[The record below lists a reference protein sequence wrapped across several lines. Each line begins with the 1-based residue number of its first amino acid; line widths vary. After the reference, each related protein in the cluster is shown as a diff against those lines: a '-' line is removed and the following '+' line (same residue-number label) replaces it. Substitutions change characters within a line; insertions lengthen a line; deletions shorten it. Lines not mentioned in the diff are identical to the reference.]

1 MLKREFEV
9 STGIDWT
16 TVLVAL
22 STGLTAAG
30 GPIWIASR
38 QAKNE
43 RLSVRSAFLSEVA
56 ALIEIVEIRGYL
68 QDLRKFEAALKSCD
82 QEQLDQFNPKDFSF
96 SVPISNE
103 YNMVYRANL
112 TRLGG
117 LSSTEAKQLVRF
129 YQLTDS
135 VKADITEGG
144 ALFIGTVEA
153 EAFEKAADIIET
165 AIKIGRVLTAPAK
178 PWWCRLNFWRRE

>member
-1 MLKREFEV
+1 M
-9 STGIDWT
+9 
-16 TVLVAL
+16 
-22 STGLTAAG
+22 
-30 GPIWIASR
+30 
-38 QAKNE
+38 
-43 RLSVRSAFLSEVA
+43 RSAFLSEVA

>member
-1 MLKREFEV
+1 MG
-9 STGIDWT
+9 TGLDWT

-38 QAKNE
+38 QAKHE

-68 QDLRKFEAALKSCD
+68 QDLRETERLLKASD
-82 QEQLDQFNPKDFSF
+82 PEYLVQLSIENFRF

-112 TRLGG
+112 SRLGG
-117 LSSTEAKQLVRF
+117 LSSTEARQLVRF

-144 ALFIGTVEA
+144 VLYMGTKNP
-153 EAFEKAADIIET
+153 EAFQKAADLIEK
-165 AIKIGRVLTAPAK
+165 AIEIGRSLTTPKK
-178 PWWCRLNFWRRE
+178 PRWWHLKFWLKE

>member
-1 MLKREFEV
+1 MAAE
-9 STGIDWT
+9 TDWT

-22 STGLTAAG
+22 FTGAAAAG
-30 GPIWIASR
+30 GPIWIAYR
-38 QAKNE
+38 QTKNE
-43 RLSVRSAFLSEVA
+43 RSSVRSALLAEVA

-68 QDLRKFEAALKSCD
+68 KDLRSYEAYLKSCD
-82 QEQLDQFNPKDFSF
+82 REHLDQLNPKDFSF

-135 VKADITEGG
+135 VIADITDGG
-144 ALFIGTVEA
+144 ALCIGTVEPD
-153 EAFEKAADIIET
+153 AFGKAADLIEI
-165 AIKIGRVLTAPAK
+165 AIKIGRALIAPAK
-178 PWWCRLNFWRRE
+178 PGWWNPKSWRSE

>member
-1 MLKREFEV
+1 MA
-9 STGIDWT
+9 TGIDWT

-68 QDLRKFEAALKSCD
+68 QDLRQAEKLLKASD
-82 QEQLDQFNPKDFSF
+82 PAYLAQLDIEDLRF

-112 TRLGG
+112 ERLGG
-117 LSSTEAKQLVRF
+117 LSSIEAKQLVRF

-135 VKADITEGG
+135 VRADITEGG
-144 ALFIGTVEA
+144 VLYMGTKNPA
-153 EAFEKAADIIET
+153 AFQKAADLIEK
-165 AIKIGRVLTAPAK
+165 AIEIGRALTAPAK
-178 PWWCRLNFWRRE
+178 PWWWRLKFWRRE